1 MEAKC
6 FGDLESD
13 GEDRIKGCGGFL
25 KDVGDFSSPSLA
37 EEGGRAGEK
46 VGSILPQGLSADV
59 AGGWGWGEAGESQ
72 GSGSFS

>member
-1 MEAKC
+1 MEAKS

-13 GEDRIKGCGGFL
+13 GEDGIEGCGGFL

-37 EEGGRAGEK
+37 EYGRRAGEE

-59 AGGWGWGEAGESQ
+59 AGWRGWGEAGESEC
-72 GSGSFS
+72 GGCFS